1 MKNLKLENKQQVIE
15 FIANEFFEKRGIH
28 FDYIVE
34 DLIECKKFICIEDNI
49 ESREKE
55 YSEEFTKANI
65 YNFLR
70 SELRVL
76 KNHEVI
82 TIELFEETLEEI
94 RKKEVIEYARSKTLN
109 GFDSVEHLI
118 TELKKHFNLIN
129 EEVVEETK
137 EEVKQLNNNEKLANL
152 INEIRNNKTD
162 GVITFEDGKTYT
174 KVDYR
179 LRKAREVFGFDIN
192 IITNIISNTGHE
204 VVMRAEI
211 QFYDTRLNCF
221 RTVATGTS
229 SEARDKSVF
238 NRFSYIE
245 IAETSAIGRA
255 LANLGLF
262 GNEYASANEIT
273 VAKTQQEAAKT
284 ETKENKLI
292 TKTSKK
298 AEPEIKVNNNPISS
312 IELQHLQQ
320 LLKKSQIEEILVLQQ
335 FNKGDLKDLTKD
347 EYKLALQKIQY
358 IQDEE
363 CPI

>member
-1 MKNLKLENKQQVIE
+1 MKELLNAIENE
-15 FIANEFFEKRGIH
+15 LNE
-28 FDYIVE
+28 
-34 DLIECKKFICIEDNI
+34 L
-49 ESREKE
+49 S
-55 YSEEFTKANI
+55 
-65 YNFLR
+65 
-70 SELRVL
+70 
-76 KNHEVI
+76 
-82 TIELFEETLEEI
+82 IELDDNNKLS
-94 RKKEVIEYARSKTLN
+94 A
-109 GFDSVEHLI
+109 LI
-118 TELKKHFNLIN
+118 T
-129 EEVVEETK
+129 
-137 EEVKQLNNNEKLANL
+137 
-152 INEIRNNKTD
+152 EIRNNKTD

-211 QFYDTRLNCF
+211 QYFDKRLNAF

-273 VAKTQQEAAKT
+273 VAKTQQEAAKNESKQDT
-284 ETKENKLI
+284 KLI